1 MGFADEVRAFAQ
13 KSPAAAAMVHKKIAL
28 ELFSRVIMRTPVD
41 TGRLRGNWQAA
52 VNVFAPGTLG
62 DLDPSGGGAIA
73 AATATVTGAAPFAT
87 LTLTNNLPYAAR
99 IEYDNWSQKAPAG
112 MVRVSVAEF
121 QGIARDA
128 GLSIG

>member
-1 MGFADEVRAFAQ
+1 MSFADDVRAFSRRGPEMA
-13 KSPAAAAMVHKKIAL
+13 SLVHKKIAL
-28 ELFSRVIMRTPVD
+28 ELFRRVILRTPVD

-52 VNVFAPGTLG
+52 VNVFAPGQLDTT
-62 DLDPSGGGAIA
+62 DPSGGGSIA

-99 IEYDNWSQKAPAG
+99 IEYDNWSKQAPAG

-121 QGIARDA
+121 QGLASKVA
-128 GLSIG
+128 VA